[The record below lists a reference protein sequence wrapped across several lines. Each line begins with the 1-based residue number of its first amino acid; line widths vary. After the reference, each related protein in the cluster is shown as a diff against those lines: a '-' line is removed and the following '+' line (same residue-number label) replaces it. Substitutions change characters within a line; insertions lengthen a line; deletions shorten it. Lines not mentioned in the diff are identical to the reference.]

1 MKEFDYS
8 AEQAYKDSI
17 DNTPNVMMR
26 SKVARDQEE
35 IDSSINLK
43 SLFAN
48 KQIKDTVQINRIVD
62 DTIEN
67 HLYNDLPVNSE
78 HRNNHISLAQRYNYS
93 N

>member
-1 MKEFDYS
+1 
-8 AEQAYKDSI
+8 
-17 DNTPNVMMR
+17 MR

-62 DTIEN
+62 DTIDR
-67 HLYNDLPVNSE
+67 HLYTDLPVNSE
-78 HRNNHISLAQRYNYS
+78 HRNNHTSLAQRMNYS